1 MERSIKNYGTI
12 REILEK
18 EYRVD
23 DLKPLAKMLCDVA
36 PTKKDDLVKAVCSAI
51 SGDGLKKA
59 FSLLHPLQQS
69 ALAEAVHVHGG
80 NFDGSR
86 FAAKYGSSARKTLSE
101 QQKMRDT
108 PWNLFIW
115 SGALPGDLQ
124 ARLAEFVPI
133 PKDDELNVLDE
144 LPQRILIDSDD
155 DNGKAHNTDLTE
167 ENSLPLQVR
176 HTDRPALNNL
186 QTILRLV
193 DRGKI
198 KVGPNTGHPTSAAT
212 TLISGILDGGDWY
225 IPGEEPDDFN
235 NYSEIGPIQAFA
247 WPLLLQGG
255 GLANADGSVLR
266 LTRAGKAAL
275 NENPPDVVRSLWKKW
290 EKTTFFDEFSRIN
303 AIRGQTAAH
312 RHHMTSPAT
321 RRPVINDALEEC
333 PSGKW
338 IAFDE
343 FSRFMCS
350 QDFRFDVARDLW
362 RLYISEPQYGSLGY
376 TGFGKWSI
384 VEGRYLLAYL
394 FEYADSLGLIDVAY
408 LPPEGVRDDFRG
420 NWGTDQLPW
429 LSRYDGL
436 QYFRINPLGAYV
448 FGEVNAYQCVCHPR
462 ALLSGTEA
470 SRGLKVLPNFDIVAM
485 DRPSLS
491 RADAAYLDSVADKTS
506 DAVWH
511 ISPATLLRAAE
522 SGVLPD
528 DILSFLTTR
537 SAEPVPQTVS
547 VLLADTKSRIAKFSY
562 LGAGHILACSDPML
576 VKLVASHRSLSSLCV
591 AADDRYICMLP
602 GKEKAFL
609 KALTDLGYVVPHLR
623 DMIESN
629 R

>member
-1 MERSIKNYGTI
+1 MEGSMKNYATI

-23 DLKPLAKMLCDVA
+23 DLKPLAKMLCDIV
-36 PTKKDDLVKAVCSAI
+36 PTKKDDLVRAICSAI

-80 NFDGSR
+80 DFDGSR

-101 QQKMRDT
+101 QQKMHDT

-124 ARLAEFVPI
+124 GRLAEFVPK

-144 LPQRILIDSDD
+144 LPERILIDDD
-155 DNGKAHNTDLTE
+155 TGEIRDEDVTE
-167 ENSLPLQVR
+167 ENSIPLHVR

-186 QTILRLV
+186 LAILRLV

-198 KVGPNTGHPTSAAT
+198 KVGPKTGHPTGATT

-235 NYSEIGPIQAFA
+235 NYGEIGPIQAFA

-255 GLANADGSVLR
+255 GLANADGSTLR

-275 NENPPDVVRSLWKKW
+275 NENLPDVVRALWKKW

-312 RHHMTSPAT
+312 RRHITSPAT

-333 PSGKW
+333 PPGKW
-338 IAFDE
+338 VDFDE

-376 TGFGKWSI
+376 AGFGKWSI

-394 FEYADSLGLIDVAY
+394 FEYMATLGLIDVAY
-408 LPPEGVRDDFRG
+408 LPPDGVRDDFRG
-420 NWGTDQLPW
+420 NWGTDELLY

-436 QYFRINPLGAYV
+436 QYFRINPLGAFV
-448 FGEVNAYQCVCHPR
+448 LGKVSAYESVLP
-462 ALLSGTEA
+462 EA
-470 SRGLKVLPNFDIVAM
+470 SPGLKVLPNFDIVAM
-485 DRPSLS
+485 DRTSLS
-491 RADAAYLDSVADKTS
+491 GADVMYLSSIADKTA

-522 SGVLPD
+522 RGVLPD
-528 DILSFLTTR
+528 DILSFLNTR
-537 SAEPVPQTVS
+537 SAEPMPHTVS
-547 VLLADTKSRIAKFSY
+547 TLLADTKSRVAKFSY
-562 LGAGHILACSDPML
+562 LGAGHLLACNDPML

-591 AADDRYICMLP
+591 AADDRYLCMLP

-609 KALTDLGYVVPHLR
+609 KALTELGYVVPHLR
-623 DMIESN
+623 DMIE